1 MGAIL
6 LTFALFTIVWS
17 TAQAF
22 KTIKE
27 ALMER
32 QGAYKLNGRYLKR
45 DDFFVCLGDVN
56 CETVLEVK
64 DCVQLPGNDNVH
76 CVCPNC
82 GVLHEYDLDL
92 KKVVKISSLKDKKL
106 IDNGL

>member
-6 LTFALFTIVWS
+6 LLFALFTIVWS

-45 DDFFVCLGDVN
+45 DEFFVCLGDVN
-56 CETVLEVK
+56 CDKVLEVK
-64 DCVQLPGNDNVH
+64 DCVKLSGSDNVY

-82 GVLHEYDLDL
+82 GVLHEYDLEL
-92 KKVVKISSLKDKKL
+92 KDVVNISSLKEKKL